1 MNTVS
6 SVQVVS
12 HVAVSVAATVSSVLT
27 EARAA
32 SASIGA
38 RARFALLAI
47 HVSEEA
53 TVVSRF
59 LAAVLLVV
67 ISAVTVLVVS
77 VI

>member
-59 LAAVLLVV
+59 LAAVLVV